1 MGFEISD
8 QVRALNAQLQHF
20 MDEHIYPRE
29 REWHEWCH
37 DPEHLWEVP
46 AWYDD
51 IRDKAKAEGLWNLFL
66 PHEYEPWSPG
76 LTNVEIAPLFET
88 MSKVMLGPGSVQ
100 LQCPGSR
107 QHGSAGEVR
116 HARATGAVAEAA
128 ACG

>member
-8 QVRALNAQLQHF
+8 QARALNAQLQNF

-46 AWYDD
+46 AWYDE

-66 PHEYEPWSPG
+66 PEEYAPWSPG
-76 LTNVEIAPLFET
+76 LTNIEIAPLFET
-88 MSKVMLGPGSVQ
+88 MGS
-100 LQCPGSR
+100 GSFS
-107 QHGSAGEVR
+107 GSGSGSSSGSGSGSGS
-116 HARATGAVAEAA
+116 GAL
-128 ACG
+128 

>member
-51 IRDKAKAEGLWNLFL
+51 CLLYTSPSPRD
-66 PHEYEPWSPG
+66 
-76 LTNVEIAPLFET
+76 
-88 MSKVMLGPGSVQ
+88 Q
-100 LQCPGSR
+100 RGSR
-107 QHGSAGEVR
+107 MPSSA
-116 HARATGAVAEAA
+116 
-128 ACG
+128 

>member
-1 MGFEISD
+1 MSFEISD
-8 QVRALNAQLQHF
+8 QVRALNAQLQQF

-46 AWYDD
+46 DWYDD

-66 PHEYEPWSPG
+66 PGEYAPWSPG

-88 MSKVMLGPGSVQ
+88 MSKVMWAQSVFC
-100 LQCPGSR
+100 LLYTSPSPR
-107 QHGSAGEVR
+107 D
-116 HARATGAVAEAA
+116 
-128 ACG
+128 